1 MCYTINSILIS
12 IVEFFFY
19 IVLRGVSMKL
29 KNKNK
34 IFFMIIF
41 FLFIFIGVGYA
52 ALSSSLKLDSTAT
65 MEANTWDVTSTIIY
79 KDGNA
84 TNSEVSINDS
94 NVTFSTK
101 LSSQYDYYNYLIKVS
116 NNGTI
121 DAVLKELPTLS
132 LTT

>member
-1 MCYTINSILIS
+1 
-12 IVEFFFY
+12 
-19 IVLRGVSMKL
+19 MKF

-65 MEANTWDVTSTIIY
+65 VEANTWDVVSTVVY

-84 TNSEVSINDS
+84 TNNEVSINDS
-94 NVTFSTK
+94 SVTFSTK
-101 LSSQYDYYNYLIKVS
+101 LSYQYDYYNYLVKIS
-116 NNGTI
+116 NNGTV
-121 DAVLKELPTLS
+121 DAVLTELPTLS
-132 LTT
+132 LTTTCK